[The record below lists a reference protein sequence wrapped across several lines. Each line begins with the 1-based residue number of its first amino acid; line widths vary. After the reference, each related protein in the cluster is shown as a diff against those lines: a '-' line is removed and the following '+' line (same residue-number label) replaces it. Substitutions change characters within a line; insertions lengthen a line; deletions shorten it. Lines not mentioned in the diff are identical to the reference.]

1 MGVYCV
7 HGLSSFWKATLLHY
21 IMQHAADR
29 RETEPRLGLRTLCYI
44 TADRTKTWLEKHS
57 YYLVYSKFF
66 LDPGPKWTCILYNIG
81 WIFGSEKSS
90 LLYKKLFVMS
100 YVLSKFKRFPFFQT
114 LLCCLRFDNISKRL
128 MQQDDVRLVQWI
140 GITNTPSSYR
150 THSCARYSNVTPKSL
165 MPCSIS
171 KKK

>member
-1 MGVYCV
+1 MGIYCV
-7 HGLSSFWKATLLHY
+7 HGLSSFRKATLLHY

-29 RETEPRLGLRTLCYI
+29 RETEPRLGLRTLCYII

-81 WIFGSEKSS
+81 WIFGSEKFS
-90 LLYKKLFVMS
+90 LLYKKVICYLSSNVSLFFRHYFV
-100 YVLSKFKRFPFFQT
+100 VWDLITIQRVW
-114 LLCCLRFDNISKRL
+114 CNRL
-128 MQQDDVRLVQWI
+128 DQWT